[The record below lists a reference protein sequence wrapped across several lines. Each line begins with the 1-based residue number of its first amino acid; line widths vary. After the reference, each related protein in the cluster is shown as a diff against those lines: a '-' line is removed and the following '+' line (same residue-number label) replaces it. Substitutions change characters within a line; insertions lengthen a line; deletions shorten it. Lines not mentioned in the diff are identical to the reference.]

1 VKGAAGIIAAG
12 SAFAGGG
19 IVGMLIGVWLDHSQ
33 RTQYFAVIGLFAGIV
48 LGGYA
53 AFRML
58 LRQTDA
64 S

>member
-12 SAFAGGG
+12 SAFAGAG
-19 IVGMLIGVWLDHSQ
+19 IAGLLIGIWLDHAQ
-33 RTQYFAVIGLFAGIV
+33 RTQYYAVGGLFAGIV

-53 AFRML
+53 AFRL
-58 LRQTDA
+58 LLQTNA

>member
-1 VKGAAGIIAAG
+1 MKGAAGIIAAG

-19 IVGMLIGVWLDHSQ
+19 IAGLLIGIWIDHA
-33 RTQYFAVIGLFAGIV
+33 RGTQYYAVIGLFAGIV

-53 AFRML
+53 AFRL
-58 LRQTDA
+58 LAQTNA

>member
-1 VKGAAGIIAAG
+1 VKSAAALVAAG

-19 IVGMLIGVWLDHSQ
+19 IGGLLLGVWFDHVYK
-33 RTQYFAVIGLFAGIV
+33 TQYLVVLGLFAGIV

-58 LRQTDA
+58 LQQTNA
-64 S
+64 P